1 MKVTPLFLLTLTFV
15 ILRLI
20 DKIDWSWWW
29 VLSPLWIVFLI
40 AILVGVIQQ
49 IGESK

>member
-1 MKVTPLFLLTLTFV
+1 VKVTPLFLLTLTFV